1 MLCHSWPHSRAQ
13 WKDPRQDFLT
23 TWGSEKDQQGPQTSP
38 PGLAEGP
45 RVGIP
50 LRIQKSER
58 MHYCKD
64 GWIRAAGGTLTFEFL
79 GILGPHFSTL
89 MFTLWSFF
97 GYLIYLHPIQGIEAE
112 HSQSFKEENR
122 SPVCG
127 RVHSCGREWWWHALS
142 YLRWVSSYNSVG
154 NVALK
159 VFSQTLIM
167 EVSSSRPPPS
177 GPPWLH
183 LFQACALSHEVGRNA
198 LSAPVIV
205 FLCPSK
211 APC

>member
-1 MLCHSWPHSRAQ
+1 M
-13 WKDPRQDFLT
+13 
-23 TWGSEKDQQGPQTSP
+23 
-38 PGLAEGP
+38 
-45 RVGIP
+45 GIP

-58 MHYCKD
+58 MHYGKE
-64 GWIRAAGGTLTFEFL
+64 GWIRAAGGTLTFKFL

-89 MFTLWSFF
+89 MFTLWSFL

-167 EVSSSRPPPS
+167 EVSSSRPSPS
-177 GPPWLH
+177 GAPLT
-183 LFQACALSHEVGRNA
+183 
-198 LSAPVIV
+198 APVPG
-205 FLCPSK
+205 LCSFPRGGKDCLVSACHRALVPIESTLLGLAFSSFQK
-211 APC
+211 KNKLIFIGV